1 MTFSQ
6 RRFRQHRVGFVSP
19 KCGLGSFRQNL
30 PLSPVRAQVARVI
43 ANNRPDTME
52 RSRRPF
58 LAAAGWFFPVASSAK
73 TPLASFRQNAPRPHA
88 EEHRSAKQVGC
99 FPSSAALRCVS
110 KHEGHAAAVFI
121 LRDARALVR
130 LCESACACALLRM
143 RTAEPAARRRS
154 VGGHFHLTISNSP
167 SRSRGAFLRPGFA
180 TLLHSP
186 RMRGGRSAE
195 KRSGARRNTR
205 GVRHSA
211 SKTRERA
218 YDAAYQALARRLAS
232 HDAGRSP
239 LGAPPWRF

>member
-130 LCESACACALLRM
+130 LCGSACARALLRM
-143 RTAEPAARRRS
+143 RTSIAFQPSSRCQTALLVPAARFS
-154 VGGHFHLTISNSP
+154 
-167 SRSRGAFLRPGFA
+167 RPGFA
-180 TLLHSP
+180 SLLRSP
-186 RMRGGRSAE
+186 ESRGGRSADPPPI
-195 KRSGARRNTR
+195 
-205 GVRHSA
+205 HP
-211 SKTRERA
+211 
-218 YDAAYQALARRLAS
+218 QI
-232 HDAGRSP
+232 
-239 LGAPPWRF
+239 APGCP

>member
-130 LCESACACALLRM
+130 LCGSACACALLRM

-167 SRSRGAFLRPGFA
+167 SRSRGAFFAPGVCILA
-180 TLLHSP
+180 SLT
-186 RMRGGRSAE
+186 RIEGWAERRSATHTSSD
-195 KRSGARRNTR
+195 RPRLPLT
-205 GVRHSA
+205 
-211 SKTRERA
+211 T
-218 YDAAYQALARRLAS
+218 LAT
-232 HDAGRSP
+232 
-239 LGAPPWRF
+239 

>member
-130 LCESACACALLRM
+130 LCGSACACALLRM
-143 RTAEPAARRRS
+143 RTSSACCTVHHVKQPISFPRRVFCARGLQPCLAHPNRGWAERRES
-154 VGGHFHLTISNSP
+154 FGC
-167 SRSRGAFLRPGFA
+167 
-180 TLLHSP
+180 
-186 RMRGGRSAE
+186 SAE
-195 KRSGARRNTR
+195 
-205 GVRHSA
+205 H
-211 SKTRERA
+211 
-218 YDAAYQALARRLAS
+218 
-232 HDAGRSP
+232 P
-239 LGAPPWRF
+239 